1 MTTEWCRFAGFGEKV
16 SDCVLFSEIPTACGR
31 VIARATLNAP
41 KALNAFGLDMIQA
54 LDRQLD
60 EWEQRDDIVALWL
73 DGAGDKAF
81 CAGGDIVQMHKSM
94 VKHAGEGRNPFTEQY
109 FAEEYA
115 LDYRLHRLP
124 VPVVVFGDGIV
135 MGGGMGLLQG
145 ADYRLVTPRSRM
157 AMPEITIGLFPDVG
171 GSWFLNRLPGKV
183 GLFLG
188 LTGVHINGREAVEVG
203 LADRMVDGDA
213 EGLLALLAEQ
223 RFSLEPRDNRAVLY
237 RLFKEQ
243 AADMT
248 ALPHPLVDH
257 LPLINSLCDGEDLQT
272 VVSQLLSAKD
282 RDSWLDRALGTL
294 EKGCPQTAHLV
305 WEQLERS
312 TYLSLAEVFR
322 MEWCLAVQCSI
333 RGDFREGVRALLI
346 DKDGKPAF
354 RHRSIAD
361 VPRDY
366 IDGFFC
372 CPAPA
377 HPLASLGAS

>member
-1 MTTEWCRFAGFGEKV
+1 M
-16 SDCVLFSEIPTACGR
+16 SDCVLFAEIPTACGR

-41 KALNAFGLDMIQA
+41 KALNALGLDMIQA
-54 LDRQLD
+54 LAAKLD
-60 EWEQRDDIVALWL
+60 EWEQRDDIVALWV
-73 DGAGDKAF
+73 DGAGGKAF

-115 LDYRLHRLP
+115 LDYRLHRSR
-124 VPVVVFGDGIV
+124 VPVVVYGDGIV

-145 ADYRLVTPRSRM
+145 ADFRLVTPRSRM

-171 GSWFLNRLPGKV
+171 GSWFLNRLPGKA

-213 EGLLALLAEQ
+213 ETLLEALAGE
-223 RFSLEPRDNRAVLY
+223 SYGTDVRDNKALLY
-237 RLFKEQ
+237 RLFKNH
-243 AADMT
+243 AAGMSD
-248 ALPHPLVDH
+248 LPHPLIEH
-257 LPLINSLCDGEDLQT
+257 LPLINTLCDGEDLQ
-272 VVSQLLSAKD
+272 VVVEQMLAVKD

-305 WEQLERS
+305 WEQLARS
-312 TYLSLAEVFR
+312 TYLSLADVFR
-322 MEWCLAVQCSI
+322 MEWCLAVQCSLH
-333 RGDFREGVRALLI
+333 GDFREGVRALLI
-346 DKDGKPAF
+346 DKDGKPGF
-354 RHRSIAD
+354 RHRHIAD

-366 IDGFFC
+366 IDGFFD
-372 CPAPA
+372 CPTPS
-377 HPLASLGAS
+377 HPLKNLGC

>member
-1 MTTEWCRFAGFGEKV
+1 M

-41 KALNAFGLDMIQA
+41 KALNALGLDMIQA
-54 LDRQLD
+54 LAAKLD
-60 EWEQRDDIVALWL
+60 EWEQREDIVALWL
-73 DGAGDKAF
+73 DGAGGKAF

-115 LDYRLHRLP
+115 LDYRLHRSQI
-124 VPVVVFGDGIV
+124 PVVVFGDGIV

-145 ADYRLVTPRSRM
+145 ADFRLVTARSRM

-203 LADRMVDGDA
+203 LADRMVEGDA
-213 EGLLALLAEQ
+213 EALLALLAEQ
-223 RFSLEPRDNRAVLY
+223 RYSGQPRDNRAVLY
-237 RLFKEQ
+237 RLFKQQ
-243 AADMT
+243 AADM
-248 ALPHPLVDH
+248 AELPHPLVDH
-257 LPLINSLCDGEDLQT
+257 LSLINSLCDGEDLQT
-272 VVSQLLSAKD
+272 VVTQMLSAKD
-282 RDSWLDRALGTL
+282 RDSWLDRALGNL

-305 WEQLERS
+305 WEQLARS
-312 TYLSLAEVFR
+312 TYLSLADVFR
-322 MEWCLAVQCSI
+322 MEWCLAVQCSLH
-333 RGDFREGVRALLI
+333 GDFREGVRALLI
-346 DKDGKPAF
+346 DKDGKPGF

-366 IDGFFC
+366 IDGYFE
-372 CPAPA
+372 CPAPV
-377 HPLASLGAS
+377 HPLASLGKA

>member
-1 MTTEWCRFAGFGEKV
+1 M
-16 SDCVLFSEIPTACGR
+16 SDCVLFSELPTACGQ

-41 KALNAFGLDMIQA
+41 KALNALGLDMIQA

-73 DGAGDKAF
+73 DGAGEKAF

-115 LDYRLHRLP
+115 LDYRLHRSRI
-124 VPVVVFGDGIV
+124 PVVVYGDGIV

-145 ADYRLVTPRSRM
+145 ADFRLVTPRSRM

-171 GSWFLNRLPGKV
+171 GSWFLNRLPGKA

-188 LTGVHINGREAVEVG
+188 LTGVHLNGREAVEIG
-203 LADRMVDGDA
+203 LADRMVEDDA
-213 EGLLALLAEQ
+213 DALLASLAGQ
-223 RFSLEPRDNRAVLY
+223 RFSSEPRDNKAVLY
-237 RLFKEQ
+237 RQFKEQ
-243 AADMT
+243 AADME
-248 ALPHPLVDH
+248 ALPHPLIEH
-257 LPLINSLCDGEDLQT
+257 LPLINVLCDGENLQ
-272 VVSQLLSAKD
+272 VVVEQLLSATE
-282 RDSWLDRALGTL
+282 RDSWLDRALGNL

-322 MEWCLAVQCSI
+322 MEWCLAVQCSLH
-333 RGDFREGVRALLI
+333 GDFREGVRALLI
-346 DKDGKPAF
+346 DKDGKPGF
-354 RHRSIAD
+354 RHRSVAD
-361 VPRDY
+361 VPRSY
-366 IDGFFC
+366 IDGFFR
-372 CPAPA
+372 CPAPE
-377 HPLASLGAS
+377 HPLAKLGRESVA